1 MRYTDVQA
9 ARVFLE
15 RSPYVSWAKQLPAFR
30 HPAFTGVVHPDLP
43 IWAGE
48 PNPPP
53 EPAPGSHAS
62 LPRIARLA
70 KTETEALP
78 EFHVQTISGARCG
91 SIKDV
96 KERIAA
102 ASDAGASAILMVTG
116 DSGPTKVLPRKGT
129 TGRFDS
135 VRLLKVRVYFY
146 KYFRMG
152 NSNDIVFL
160 NKRKPPRCERA
171 GRSTRMYT

>member
-116 DSGPTKVLPRKGT
+116 DSGPTRSPAEERDN
-129 TGRFDS
+129 RA
-135 VRLLKVRVYFY
+135 VRLRQ
-146 KYFRMG
+146 
-152 NSNDIVFL
+152 IVKGESLFL
-160 NKRKPPRCERA
+160 QVFPYGQLE
-171 GRSTRMYT
+171 

>member
-1 MRYTDVQA
+1 M
-9 ARVFLE
+9 FLE
-15 RSPYVSWAKQLPAFR
+15 RSPYVSWAKQLPTFR

-152 NSNDIVFL
+152 KSNDIVFF
-160 NKRKPPRCERA
+160 
-171 GRSTRMYT
+171 Y